1 MNRRRNLAFI
11 LTAALLFS
19 FIPSA
24 SAFYQ
29 WVDEKGNL
37 HITDSPPPSRQSRE
51 EPEAT
56 RTPEVTPPASAPEAR
71 PVVPSTVPQAAKPTP
86 AQSQPLPTA
95 APAPALRPAAATPQT
110 SPSLTAPQAVAVPVP
125 APAAPSAP
133 APAMPAV
140 KEAPRGNIPS
150 PFLPGNAPP
159 ANVLAALFAGFLT
172 VFLFIAV
179 GVYIYTS
186 LCLYLIAKKMNVAEA
201 WAAWIPIIQVWPFLT
216 SAGKPCWWIIL
227 LLIPFVNAVVGVY
240 LWMCIAENLGRNK
253 WLGLLMVLPI
263 VNLVLM
269 GVLAFVKEETA
280 EPAPAA

>member
-1 MNRRRNLAFI
+1 MNRRRILAFI
-11 LTAALLFS
+11 LTAVLLFS

-56 RTPEVTPPASAPEAR
+56 RTPEVTPPVPAPEAR
-71 PVVPSTVPQAAKPTP
+71 PVVPSTAPQAAKPTP
-86 AQSQPLPTA
+86 AQPQPPPTTTIT
-95 APAPALRPAAATPQT
+95 PALRPAAATPQT
-110 SPSLTAPQAVAVPVP
+110 SPSLTAP
-125 APAAPSAP
+125 SAP
-133 APAMPAV
+133 VPAMPAV

-159 ANVLAALFAGFLT
+159 ANVIAALIAGFMT

-186 LCLYLIAKKMNVAEA
+186 LCLYLIAKKLNVAEA

-216 SAGKPCWWIIL
+216 SAGKPCWWVIL

-253 WLGLLMVLPI
+253 WLGLLMLLPI

-269 GVLAFVKEETA
+269 GVLAFVKEDTA
-280 EPAPAA
+280 VPAPAA